1 MADRAL
7 THHVN
12 VRNPRTKK
20 VETFE
25 PGADLPTWAQEQL
38 EGHAAYV
45 EDSRPARALVASWQA
60 QKAQA
65 EALSTARGESS

>member
-1 MADRAL
+1 MAHVL

-25 PGADLPTWAQEQL
+25 PGADLPKWAAETL
-38 EGHAAYV
+38 LAENHPAYPAASV
-45 EDSRPARALVASWQA
+45 RADSAVLAWQA
-60 QKAQA
+60 SKAAA
-65 EALSTARGESS
+65 EAAAESQEG